1 MNYLPLPIPGESPL
15 SVVLRC
21 TEENGYSSASKF
33 IYRLIKSPAQSVLF
47 RSGHFAKNRRAISG
61 TPSGATARLLLSGT
75 A

>member
-47 RSGHFAKNRRAISG
+47 RSGHFAKKIVELYPCRFHS
-61 TPSGATARLLLSGT
+61 S
-75 A
+75 

>member
-47 RSGHFAKNRRAISG
+47 RSGHFAKKIVELIAVQNSRSCSYG
-61 TPSGATARLLLSGT
+61 VLN
-75 A
+75 